1 MKAGFQSLP
10 GELLMLRLAE
20 PSWNSSLERRLGALA
35 PGGVLLAGPLPR
47 APETLWDLLTRISRS
62 LPATPFLAIEEEGG
76 GVGPLS
82 ALLPPL
88 PSPRV
93 LGQKGTAAARQAG
106 ELIGE
111 ALKLLGFNTNFAP
124 PLDLAAGSAGEAS
137 EARAFGADPHVVA
150 QCGRAFVEGLRRHKI
165 LACGKHFPGL
175 ASVPPV
181 PSGGLPSSARSMAE
195 LWRSDL
201 VPYRELLSQL
211 PLVMVSTAAYKAYD
225 FDHPRSAVLS
235 TQIVGG
241 LLRRKLSYR
250 GVAVAPQLESPH
262 VHGVLDLSDAA
273 IQCVETGCDL
283 LVVERE
289 ESWLAMRQALESG
302 RLPDA
307 RLMEA
312 LGRIQRAQKG
322 LPELGGRP
330 SKVAWDRLV
339 RRFEE
344 FNSVYAELESA

>member
-1 MKAGFQSLP
+1 MKAGSQSLP
-10 GELLMLRLAE
+10 GQLLMLRLAE
-20 PSWNSSLERRLGALA
+20 LRWTSSLERRLGALA

-62 LPATPFLAIEEEGG
+62 LPTTPFLAIEEEGG

-106 ELIGE
+106 ELVGE

-124 PLDLAAGSAGEAS
+124 PLDLAAGSADEAA
-137 EARAFGADPHVVA
+137 EARAFGVDPHAVA
-150 QCGRAFVEGLRRHKI
+150 QCGRAFVEGLKRHKI

-175 ASVPPV
+175 ASVPPAA
-181 PSGGLPSSARSMAE
+181 SGELPVSGRSMAE
-195 LWRSDL
+195 LWRQDL
-201 VPYRELLSQL
+201 VPYRELVPQL
-211 PLVMVSTAAYKAYD
+211 PLVVMGTAAYKAYD

-241 LLRRKLSYR
+241 LLRRKLGYR
-250 GVAVAPQLESPH
+250 GVAVAPQLELPH
-262 VHGVLDLSDAA
+262 VRGVLDLSDAA
-273 IQCVETGCDL
+273 LQCVGTGCDL

-302 RLPDA
+302 KLADSRLEQALA
-307 RLMEA
+307 R
-312 LGRIQRAQKG
+312 IRAAKKG
-322 LPELGGRP
+322 LAPPGGQI

-344 FNSVYAELESA
+344 FNSGV